1 MLVYGIAHWASKREK
16 AREKELKWKIELE
29 SESEMKVEFENVES
43 IENGDVETKRDKK

>member
-1 MLVYGIAHWASKREK
+1 MLVYGIAHWASKRERK
-16 AREKELKWKIELE
+16 RELKWKIELE